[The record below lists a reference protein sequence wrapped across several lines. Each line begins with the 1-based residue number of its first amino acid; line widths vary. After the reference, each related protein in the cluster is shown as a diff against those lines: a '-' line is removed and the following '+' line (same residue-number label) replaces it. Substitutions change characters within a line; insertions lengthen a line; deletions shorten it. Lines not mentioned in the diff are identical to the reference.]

1 MARPAIG
8 FEREGRTGE
17 DKEAIEK
24 MFTPEFRNRL
34 DSVIGFAP
42 LGPEVVA
49 KVVDKFIMELEAQLD
64 DRNVMIELTDAARS
78 WLAEKGYDKS
88 FGARQLSRVIQEHIK
103 KALAEEMLFGKLAKG
118 GLVVV
123 DVEDGL
129 PVFTYPKSGDDKSKG
144 GGKKK
149 PVLVQ

>member
-1 MARPAIG
+1 MAKPAIG
-8 FEREGRTGE
+8 FERDARVGE

-49 KVVDKFIMELEAQLD
+49 KVVDKFIMELEAQLS
-64 DRNVMIELTDAARS
+64 DRNVMIELTDDARA
-78 WLAEKGYDKS
+78 WLAEKGYDKL
-88 FGARQLSRVIQEHIK
+88 FGARPLSRVIQEHIK

-123 DVEDGL
+123 DIEDNL
-129 PVFTYPKSGDDKSKG
+129 PVFTFPKQNDKDSKG

-149 PVLVQ
+149 PAYVE